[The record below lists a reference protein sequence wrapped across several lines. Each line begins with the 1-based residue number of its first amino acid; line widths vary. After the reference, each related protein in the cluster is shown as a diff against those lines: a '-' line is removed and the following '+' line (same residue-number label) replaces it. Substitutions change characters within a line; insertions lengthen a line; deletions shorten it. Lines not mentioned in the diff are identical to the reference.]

1 MSKRDSESKGQ
12 AITMRAD
19 AATARDLHE
28 IAELLSSECEFV
40 KASLA
45 DALRAVVKVGAPIL
59 RERLARERAPSA
71 QSIAAPTSSVPAQRK
86 PKRKPA
92 P

>member
-1 MSKRDSESKGQ
+1 VSKRDSESKGQ

-28 IAELLSSECEFV
+28 IAELLSSEFV

-59 RERLARERAPSA
+59 RERLAKERAPSA

>member
-19 AATARDLHE
+19 AAMARDLHE
-28 IAELLSSECEFV
+28 IAELLSSEFV

-59 RERLARERAPSA
+59 RERLTKERAPSTP
-71 QSIAAPTSSVPAQRK
+71 SSAPASSAPAQRK
-86 PKRKPA
+86 PKRKPT

>member
-1 MSKRDSESKGQ
+1 VSKRDSESKGQ

-28 IAELLSSECEFV
+28 IAELLSSEFV

-59 RERLARERAPSA
+59 RERLAKERAPSA
-71 QSIAAPTSSVPAQRK
+71 QSIAAPASSIPAQRK